1 MDNPIFSESI
11 ASVHDAPKSSGSST
25 SSGLQQ
31 RSCAKCPSRMSSV
44 DRDKHLNCIKCR
56 GYECSVELRCE
67 ECKDW
72 SKEEMLAHEK
82 IRKSLASKSKG
93 RGKSSSKSNKKPAS
107 SPSTSV
113 TLDLEDRFEAQ
124 HNRML
129 REMDER
135 MELLSSSLL
144 GQIKNLIGFQDFNPN
159 PNANPNSHDALV
171 FPGRASYHTVP
182 EPPQPQTKTASVRSR
197 ESLVSEGG
205 TGAWAAGVAH
215 ARVVDESLP
224 KARAAQAPI
233 FHGENRDFPAGSSG
247 TEDRRE
253 WSYEDDG
260 MDDDDDELEDRDH
273 AAEPPLDRA
282 FARLVDYI
290 YERFP
295 HSEPQSAA
303 PRCEYETY
311 FAVADLPEPARKF
324 MRLYPRV
331 SEIQKT
337 VHDYATN
344 LSWESRPLF
353 RVLPSRHRAFSIGDE
368 PDFCRQRFINSDFAR
383 ICRSKS
389 VAKSRMVSVSLADLE
404 RLDRVSRMILAGDS
418 QCYWFLS
425 ALLVQLKEDG
435 YQLSN
440 PSLFDK
446 SISSLSSALAT
457 QTNVTSCLSEFI
469 TAKRRESYLSHSS
482 FTLPESLKRDLL
494 VAPGTDSLLFNQP
507 LLSSAIENMKED
519 SLLSS
524 TSSLASISKA
534 AIKSKSQGGSGKC
547 AFPFD
552 APRAGTSGF
561 HKRSSSPYR
570 RGSKRGRG
578 GRGAAPSSSRG
589 RGFRR

>member
-1 MDNPIFSESI
+1 MEFSLDNPGFSESI

-31 RSCAKCPSRMSSV
+31 RSCAKCPSRMSSI

-93 RGKSSSKSNKKPAS
+93 RGKSSSSKSNKKPAS

-124 HNRML
+124 HDRML

-135 MELLSSSLL
+135 MDLLSSSLL
-144 GQIKNLIGFQDFNPN
+144 GQIKNLIGFQTS
-159 PNANPNSHDALV
+159 NPNSNDASAFL
-171 FPGRASYHTVP
+171 GRASYHTVP

-205 TGAWAAGVAH
+205 TGARAVGVAH
-215 ARVVDESLP
+215 AHLVEESLP
-224 KARAAQAPI
+224 QARAAQAPN
-233 FHGENRDFPAGSSG
+233 FHGDNRDIPAGSSG
-247 TEDRRE
+247 TRDRRE

-260 MDDDDDELEDRDH
+260 MDDDDDELDDRDH
-273 AAEPPLDRA
+273 SAEPPLDRA

-303 PRCEYETY
+303 PSAPRCEYETY
-311 FAVADLPEPARKF
+311 FAVADPPEPARKF

-331 SEIQKT
+331 SEIQKS
-337 VHDYATN
+337 VHDYAAN
-344 LSWESRPLF
+344 LSRESRPPF
-353 RVLPSRHRAFSIGDE
+353 RVLPSRRRAFSIVDE
-368 PDFCRQRFINSDFAR
+368 RDFCSQRFINSDFAR

-389 VAKSRMVSVSLADLE
+389 VAKSRMASVSPADLE
-404 RLDRVSRMILAGDS
+404 RLNRVSRMSLAGDS

-425 ALLVQLKEDG
+425 ALLVRLKEDG
-435 YQLSN
+435 YQPSN

-482 FTLPESLKRDLL
+482 FTLPGSLKCEVL
-494 VAPGTDSLLFNQP
+494 VALGTDSLLFNQP
-507 LLSSAIENMKED
+507 LLSSAIVNMKED

-524 TSSLASISKA
+524 TSSLASISKV
-534 AIKSKSQGGSGKC
+534 AIK
-547 AFPFD
+547 
-552 APRAGTSGF
+552 
-561 HKRSSSPYR
+561 
-570 RGSKRGRG
+570 
-578 GRGAAPSSSRG
+578 
-589 RGFRR
+589 

>member
-1 MDNPIFSESI
+1 
-11 ASVHDAPKSSGSST
+11 
-25 SSGLQQ
+25 
-31 RSCAKCPSRMSSV
+31 
-44 DRDKHLNCIKCR
+44 
-56 GYECSVELRCE
+56 
-67 ECKDW
+67 
-72 SKEEMLAHEK
+72 MLAHEK

-93 RGKSSSKSNKKPAS
+93 RGKSSSSKSYKKPAS

-113 TLDLEDRFEAQ
+113 TLDLEERFEAQ
-124 HNRML
+124 HDRML

-135 MELLSSSLL
+135 MYLLSSSLL
-144 GQIKNLIGFQDFNPN
+144 GQIKNLIGNFQTS
-159 PNANPNSHDALV
+159 NPNSNDASA

-205 TGAWAAGVAH
+205 TGARVAGVAH
-215 ARVVDESLP
+215 AHLVEESLP
-224 KARAAQAPI
+224 NARAAQAPN
-233 FHGENRDFPAGSSG
+233 FHGDNRDIPAGSSG
-247 TEDRRE
+247 TRDCRE

-260 MDDDDDELEDRDH
+260 MDDDDLDDRDH
-273 AAEPPLDRA
+273 SAEPPLDRA

-303 PRCEYETY
+303 PSAPRCEYEAY
-311 FAVADLPEPARKF
+311 FAVADPPEPARKF

-331 SEIQKT
+331 SEIQKSL
-337 VHDYATN
+337 HDYAAN
-344 LSWESRPLF
+344 LSRESRPLF
-353 RVLPSRHRAFSIGDE
+353 GVLPSRRRAFSIGDE

-389 VAKSRMVSVSLADLE
+389 VAKSRMASVSLADLE
-404 RLDRVSRMILAGDS
+404 RLDRVPRMILAGDS

-425 ALLVQLKEDG
+425 ALLIQLKEDG
-435 YQLSN
+435 YQPSN

-482 FTLPESLKRDLL
+482 FTLPESLKRELL
-494 VAPGTDSLLFNQP
+494 VAPGTGSLLFNQP

-534 AIKSKSQGGSGKC
+534 AIKSKSQGGSGKYTS
-547 AFPFD
+547 PLD

-561 HKRSSSPYR
+561 RKRSSSPYR
-570 RGSKRGRG
+570 RGSKRGHG
-578 GRGAAPSSSRG
+578 GRGAAPSSSRS

>member
-1 MDNPIFSESI
+1 M
-11 ASVHDAPKSSGSST
+11 
-25 SSGLQQ
+25 
-31 RSCAKCPSRMSSV
+31 
-44 DRDKHLNCIKCR
+44 
-56 GYECSVELRCE
+56 
-67 ECKDW
+67 
-72 SKEEMLAHEK
+72 
-82 IRKSLASKSKG
+82 
-93 RGKSSSKSNKKPAS
+93 
-107 SPSTSV
+107 

-124 HNRML
+124 HDRML
-129 REMDER
+129 REMNER

-144 GQIKNLIGFQDFNPN
+144 GQIKNLIGFQDSNPN
-159 PNANPNSHDALV
+159 PNPNPNSHDDSA

-182 EPPQPQTKTASVRSR
+182 EPPQPQPKTASVRRR

-205 TGAWAAGVAH
+205 TGAQAAGVAH
-215 ARVVDESLP
+215 AHVVDESLP
-224 KARAAQAPI
+224 KARAVQAPI

-247 TEDRRE
+247 TRVRRE

-282 FARLVDYI
+282 FARLLDYI

-303 PRCEYETY
+303 PSPPRCEYETY
-311 FAVADLPEPARKF
+311 FAVADTPEPARKF

-337 VHDYATN
+337 VHDYVAN
-344 LSWESRPLF
+344 LSRESRPLF
-353 RVLPSRHRAFSIGDE
+353 RVLPSRRRAFSIGDE
-368 PDFCRQRFINSDFAR
+368 SDFCRQRFINSDFAR

-389 VAKSRMVSVSLADLE
+389 VAKSRMASVSLADLE

-425 ALLVQLKEDG
+425 VLLVQLKEDG
-435 YQLSN
+435 YQPSN

-446 SISSLSSALAT
+446 SISSLSYALAT

-469 TAKRRESYLSHSS
+469 TVKRRESYLSPSS
-482 FTLPESLKRDLL
+482 FTLLESLKRDLL

-524 TSSLASISKA
+524 TSSLVSISKA
-534 AIKSKSQGGSGKC
+534 TIKSKSQGGSGKYTSSL
-547 AFPFD
+547 D
-552 APRAGTSGF
+552 APRAGTLGF
-561 HKRSSSPYR
+561 RKRSSSPYR
-570 RGSKRGRG
+570 HGSKRGRG